1 MTFRPLPDET
11 SPMPDPRDQ
20 LDIDGLPRESAP
32 SSATGRGKDASTS
45 RFLMIWFRCCH
56 AYGRL
61 TRNRAG
67 TRYEGRCPRCGSP
80 VSVRV
85 GPGGTDRRMF
95 EAR

>member
-1 MTFRPLPDET
+1 MN
-11 SPMPDPRDQ
+11 DPRDRV
-20 LDIDGLPRESAP
+20 DIDGIPDPSESERRT
-32 SSATGRGKDASTS
+32 SSASDSDEPR

-67 TRYEGRCPRCGSP
+67 THYDGRCPRCASP
-80 VSVRV
+80 VSVKIGR
-85 GPGGTDRRMF
+85 GGTDRRMF

>member
-1 MTFRPLPDET
+1 
-11 SPMPDPRDQ
+11 MPDPRDR
-20 LDIDGLPRESAP
+20 LDIDGLPPEVPPASDAAPNRDGSA
-32 SSATGRGKDASTS
+32 S